1 MVMSEHPAQPH
12 LGRQLTFEEWAA
24 MDEDEPG
31 ELVDGYLE
39 EEEVPNVIHEVVL
52 TWLAT
57 LFRTWLGRRGW
68 VIGSGAKFAVRP
80 NRGRKPDLTVYLAG
94 ERKPPANG
102 IVRVPPS
109 IAVEVVSPSARDGRR
124 DRIEKMAEYA
134 AFGIRY
140 YWLIDPAFRSLEIFE
155 LMNGHYART
164 AYATEGTMTFVPGCE
179 GLTIDLDAL
188 WQEIAE
194 LERE

>member
-1 MVMSEHPAQPH
+1 MSEHPAQPH
-12 LGRQLTFEEWAA
+12 FGRQLTFEEWAA

-39 EEEVPNVIHEVVL
+39 EEELPNVIHEVVL
-52 TWLAT
+52 TWFAMV
-57 LFRTWLGRRGW
+57 FRTWLGRRGW

-80 NRGRKPDLTVYLAG
+80 NRGRKPDLTVYLGG

-102 IVRVPPS
+102 IVRVPPD

-164 AYATEGTMTFVPGCE
+164 AYATEGTMTSVPGCE

-194 LERE
+194 LERN

>member
-1 MVMSEHPAQPH
+1 MSEHPAQPH
-12 LGRQLTFEEWAA
+12 FGRQLTFEEWAA

-52 TWLAT
+52 TWFAMV
-57 LFRTWLGRRGW
+57 FRTWLGRRGW

-80 NRGRKPDLTVYLAG
+80 NRGRKPDLTVYLGG

-102 IVRVPPS
+102 IVRVPPD

-124 DRIEKMAEYA
+124 DRIEKMADYA

-164 AYATEGTMTFVPGCE
+164 AYATEGTMTSVPGCE

-188 WQEIAE
+188 WQELAE

>member
-1 MVMSEHPAQPH
+1 MLEHPAQPH
-12 LGRQLTFEEWAA
+12 FGRQLTFEEWAA

-39 EEEVPNVIHEVVL
+39 EEEVPDLIHEAIIA
-52 TWLAT
+52 WLVRT
-57 LFRTWLGRRGW
+57 LGNWLSGRGW
-68 VIGSGAKFAVRP
+68 VFGSDAKFAVRP
-80 NRGRKPDLTVYLAG
+80 SRGRKPDLTASLTR
-94 ERKPPANG
+94 EKKPQARG
-102 IVRVPPS
+102 IVHVPPD

-164 AYATEGTMTFVPGCE
+164 ACATEGTMSSVPGCE

-194 LERE
+194 LEQN